1 MNDRAATYLALARI
15 AAVVGMAF
23 TIAVGILLIVGGWLA
38 LGALALAASVP
49 FFALMRL
56 VERSADRREVS
67 GRQ

>member
-1 MNDRAATYLALARI
+1 VNDRAATYLAVARI

-23 TIAVGILLIVGGWLA
+23 ALAVGILLIVGGWLA
-38 LGALALAASVP
+38 LGALALVASVP

-56 VERSADRREVS
+56 VERNAGRREVS